1 MQDIGSFIEEKKN
14 RHQIINL
21 IFFYF
26 ILFHCMLV
34 FEIQGVLNI
43 YNRKMNDA
51 EVTQQKD

>member
-1 MQDIGSFIEEKKN
+1 MQDIGSFIEEEKN

-26 ILFHCMLV
+26 ILFHCVLV

-43 YNRKMNDA
+43 YNRKKGKDIDA
-51 EVTQQKD
+51 PASS